1 MGFELSGVWFCEW
14 GILEAGRRGAGS
26 SVSGP
31 VGLSQGLGSQVQFP
45 GISSGQTSPSAE
57 PGTWPEL
64 LSWEGGLCPR
74 RPHRGGGGK
83 AAAHPEAR
91 PVLCRLLEQL
101 RLQPPCLMVQSQQD
115 TPAWAASL
123 MTPKA
128 VYGVIVG
135 LIGGGRPHCSPATW
149 GLASLCDQEILLL
162 WFF

>member
-1 MGFELSGVWFCEW
+1 MSGASWRQVEGEQGAQSQARW
-14 GILEAGRRGAGS
+14 GSLRGWGHRCSFLAS
-26 SVSGP
+26 ALDRP
-31 VGLSQGLGSQVQFP
+31 VL
-45 GISSGQTSPSAE
+45 
-57 PGTWPEL
+57 L
-64 LSWEGGLCPR
+64 LSRAPDQSCSPGKVGSVLGDPTGEE
-74 RPHRGGGGK
+74 GGK